1 MLNGPM
7 TLAQSIISRLRHVS
21 SLELLQIMAECIQ
34 ILTWRQ
40 QVSTMQSNAPSDG
53 ASDFDSDAFSSEHWT
68 P

>member
-21 SLELLQIMAECIQ
+21 SFELLQIMAECIQ

-40 QVSTMQSNAPSDG
+40 QVSNAPSDG

>member
-40 QVSTMQSNAPSDG
+40 QVSNPPSDG